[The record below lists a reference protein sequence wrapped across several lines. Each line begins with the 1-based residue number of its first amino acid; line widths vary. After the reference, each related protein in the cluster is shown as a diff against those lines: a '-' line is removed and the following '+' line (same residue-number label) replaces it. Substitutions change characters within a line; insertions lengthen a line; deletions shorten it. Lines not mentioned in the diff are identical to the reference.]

1 MEEKEV
7 ARNWIR
13 NLSTTRVIALSFFCV
28 ILIGT
33 LLLCLPIS
41 ARNGEWTPFLNAMF
55 TATSAT
61 CVTGLVVYDTFTHWT
76 VFGQLV
82 ILVMIQ
88 IGGIGLMTII
98 STFAI
103 FFKKKIGLHERML
116 LKESAGNTR
125 ISGMVVLVRRIIK
138 GTIIFEAVGA
148 VILMFRFCPKMG
160 FLQGTYYAVFHAVS
174 AFCNAG
180 FDLMGRYEAFSS
192 LTAYETDLVVN
203 IVIMLLIIIGGIGFF
218 VWSDIINC
226 KGKFREFSLHSQIV
240 IVTTV
245 ILLVTGTVG
254 YLIFE
259 GNGNLKGMSG
269 GERML
274 SAAFM
279 SVTSRTA
286 GFNTMDMGS
295 LSEAGSLLTMILMF
309 IGASAGSTGGGLK
322 CGRVLLLFKSLRRNI
337 RKILNPQKV
346 QVVRNNGEMVSE
358 KVLDNTNAYLAAYVV
373 IIILSVV
380 LVSLDNFS
388 TATNISAVLACF
400 NNIGPGLEAVGPTCN
415 FSAYSTLSKLVLI
428 FDMLAG
434 RLEIFPIL
442 ALFTRSTWRH
452 R

>member
-1 MEEKEV
+1 M

-309 IGASAGSTGGGLK
+309 IGGSPGSTAGGIKTTTLAAVILTAIAMAKGKTEVTVFKKRLDNGVLKHAVSIIIVYISGILLATMLICFVDPIPMEDILFETISAAGTVGVTRGITTQLGAVAKVVLMILMYGGRIGGLS
-322 CGRVLLLFKSLRRNI
+322 LLLVFAERR
-337 RKILNPQKV
+337 
-346 QVVRNNGEMVSE
+346 
-358 KVLDNTNAYLAAYVV
+358 TNAPTKRPSER
-373 IIILSVV
+373 IL
-380 LVSLDNFS
+380 
-388 TATNISAVLACF
+388 
-400 NNIGPGLEAVGPTCN
+400 VG
-415 FSAYSTLSKLVLI
+415 
-428 FDMLAG
+428 
-434 RLEIFPIL
+434 
-442 ALFTRSTWRH
+442 
-452 R
+452 